1 MIPKE
6 DDESLNTTSSICG
19 LLLNS
24 TYVVVTTVVRPALI
38 VDESDNT
45 ILTYI
50 PKIICFFQG
59 AIER

>member
-24 TYVVVTTVVRPALI
+24 TYVLVTTVVRPALI
-38 VDESDNT
+38 VDESDM
-45 ILTYI
+45 Y
-50 PKIICFFQG
+50 G
-59 AIER
+59 R